1 RVRENPM
8 PPRQAAQVARTVA
21 EAVHYAHQHGVIHR
35 DLKPSNILIDAAG
48 EPRVTDFG
56 LAKRIVAA
64 DVAGGATDLTVT
76 GQKLGTPSY
85 APPEQMAGR
94 RGAATT
100 LSDVYS
106 LGAILYFL
114 LTGQAPFAGERL
126 EETLDLVLHAEPVSP
141 SLINPALPRDLTTI
155 CLKCLEKEP

>member
-1 RVRENPM
+1 ANLHHPNIIAIYEVGDQDGLPFFSMEYVEGSSLAQRVRENPM

-21 EAVHYAHQHGVIHR
+21 AAVHYAHQHGVIHR

-48 EPRVTDFG
+48 GPRVTDFG

-64 DVAGGATDLTVT
+64 DVAGVATDLTVT
-76 GQKLGTPSY
+76 GQMLGTPSY

-114 LTGQAPFAGERL
+114 LTGQAPFAG
-126 EETLDLVLHAEPVSP
+126 
-141 SLINPALPRDLTTI
+141 
-155 CLKCLEKEP
+155 